1 VLNENGHVSEMSA
14 ANIFIIRKGVAITPP
29 VNANVLEGITRRSI
43 IQLLR
48 DELGVEVVERDIDR
62 TEIYL
67 ADEIFMCGTGVQVA
81 SITKVE
87 HRPIGSAEPGPITEQ
102 VRDLFHKIV
111 RGHVSKY
118 RDWLTPVYT
127 TETMASR

>member
-1 VLNENGHVSEMSA
+1 
-14 ANIFIIRKGVAITPP
+14 VAITPP

-48 DELGVEVVERDIDR
+48 DELRIEVAERNIDR

-87 HRPIGSAEPGPITEQ
+87 HRPIGNEEPGPITEQ

-111 RGHVSKY
+111 RGHIGNY
-118 RDWLTPVYT
+118 RHWLTPVYT
-127 TETMASR
+127 SETMVSR